1 MYRPALTSG
10 NRCYFLRGPRCLKS
24 LISLLPLH
32 AGTSLSAVAQRQPCH
47 QNLDNS
53 SSVSAPALPGAIS
66 VQYLRH
72 VRVCTPTACS
82 LDSQKLATI
91 CKACKESRLVVK
103 WVILAGDSLFLSV
116 DPGLSETTLKSLRR
130 FSLQGSCFTCD
141 TFAGAEMSLGWQR
154 PPCNLR
160 AEIGDSPVVLK

>member
-10 NRCYFLRGPRCLKS
+10 NRCYFLHGPRCLKS
-24 LISLLPLH
+24 FISLLPLH

-53 SSVSAPALPGAIS
+53 SSVSARALPDAIT

-72 VRVCTPTACS
+72 VRVFTPTACS
-82 LDSQKLATI
+82 LDSHKLVTI
-91 CKACKESRLVVK
+91 CRACKESRLVVK

-116 DPGLSETTLKSLRR
+116 DSGLSETTLKSLRR

-141 TFAGAEMSLGWQR
+141 TFAGAEIGNENIAKDHKARFR
-154 PPCNLR
+154 P
-160 AEIGDSPVVLK
+160 

>member
-1 MYRPALTSG
+1 MQRSTYRSSLTSG

-91 CKACKESRLVVK
+91 GKACKESSSLVVK

-116 DPGLSETTLKSLRR
+116 DSGLSETTLKSLRR

-141 TFAGAEMSLGWQR
+141 TFAGAEMNSETG
-154 PPCNLR
+154 
-160 AEIGDSPVVLK
+160 

>member
-1 MYRPALTSG
+1 MQRSTYRSSLTSG

-47 QNLDNS
+47 QNLDNR

-91 CKACKESRLVVK
+91 CKACKESSLVVK
-103 WVILAGDSLFLSV
+103 WVILVVINSFRLSV
-116 DPGLSETTLKSLRR
+116 DSRLLETALKSLRR
-130 FSLQGSCFTCD
+130 FFL
-141 TFAGAEMSLGWQR
+141 ARIMLH
-154 PPCNLR
+154 L
-160 AEIGDSPVVLK
+160 